1 MPKHVLIVTNRADVH
16 ADIDHQMVALAS
28 GQVGDD
34 DWLSFVDQI
43 ADADTATRPSSDRR
57 RGACADPVRIIR
69 AYGLR

>member
-1 MPKHVLIVTNRADVH
+1 MPKRVLIVTNRADVH

-43 ADADTATRPSSDRR
+43 AGADTAT
-57 RGACADPVRIIR
+57 
-69 AYGLR
+69 